1 MYMYVS
7 TCMYVLQAA
16 ATSYKG
22 LEYTEAELRKLPK
35 AEAEYR

>member
-1 MYMYVS
+1 
-7 TCMYVLQAA
+7 MYVLQAA